1 MFTTLKNAFK
11 VKEIRNKIFI
21 TLGILV
27 LFRLGCWLPVPGIDV
42 STFSE
47 SINNQSFLSLLSS
60 LGGGALAN
68 GTFFALGVTPYINAS
83 IILQLLT
90 FAIPKLQRLSQM
102 GEEGRK
108 KIAKYTKY
116 CALFLAIAQ
125 AAGICAGFSSS
136 IKLTMF
142 GAQLPTWLA
151 CTFVAICLVAGAM
164 LTYWIGEKIT
174 EIGVANGLSL
184 LIFVG
189 ILSTAGTAL
198 LSAFTNVF
206 SGNID
211 SLWNILLFLAAVI
224 LIFGLIVF
232 MDLAERK
239 IQVQYAKQ
247 IKGRKMYGGQSN
259 FIPIRLLG
267 TGVLPIIFAMSFL
280 SFPQLIMSIFWP
292 TSDAA
297 TWYALHMGAGTWPY
311 TLAMGLLILF
321 FAYFS
326 SQMMFNPEDVAKQ
339 IQGNGGFILGI
350 RPGKPTAEYL
360 KRINNRIT
368 LFGAIFLAFIA
379 IVPTLIFTFVAGNSG
394 LVSAFS
400 ATGMLIV
407 VSVALEFNKQ
417 LEAQVMMKNYKGF
430 LK

>member
-11 VKEIRNKIFI
+11 VKEIRRKIFI
-21 TLGILV
+21 TLGLLV
-27 LFRLGCWLPVPGIDV
+27 IFRLGCWLPIPGIDV
-42 STFSE
+42 KLFSE
-47 SINNQSFLSLLSS
+47 SVIGQDFLSLLNG

-68 GTFFALGVTPYINAS
+68 GTLLALGVTPYINAS
-83 IILQLLT
+83 IIMQLLS
-90 FAIPKLQRLSQM
+90 FAIPSLQKISQM

-108 KIAKYTKY
+108 KIAKYTKI
-116 CALFLAIAQ
+116 CALVLAIAQ
-125 AAGICAGFSSS
+125 AVGICVGFKDS
-136 IKLTMF
+136 IKLVLF
-142 GAQLPTWLA
+142 GTTLPTWVS
-151 CTFVAICLVAGAM
+151 CIFVSICLVAGAM
-164 LTYWIGEKIT
+164 FTYWLGEKIT
-174 EIGVANGLSL
+174 EIGVANGLSI

-198 LSAFTNVF
+198 LDSFKSVF
-206 SGNID
+206 GGNID
-211 SLWNILLFLAAVI
+211 SLWNIILFFVALI

-247 IKGRKMYGGQSN
+247 VKGRKMYGGQSN
-259 FIPIRLLG
+259 FIPIKLLG

-292 TSDAA
+292 TSQFAG
-297 TWYALHMGAGTWPY
+297 WWSRYLGAGSWIY
-311 TLAMGLLILF
+311 TLIMGLLILF
-321 FAYFS
+321 FAYFT
-326 SQMMFNPEDVAKQ
+326 SQMMFNPDDVAKQ
-339 IQGNGGFILGI
+339 IQGNGGFIIGI
-350 RPGKPTAEYL
+350 RPGKPTADYL

-379 IVPTLIFTFVAGNSG
+379 IVPTLIFTFVSGNTG

-417 LEAQVMMKNYKGF
+417 LEAQVLMKNYKGF

>member
-1 MFTTLKNAFK
+1 MFTTLVNAFK
-11 VKEIRNKIFI
+11 DKGIRKKIFI
-21 TLGILV
+21 TLGLLFI
-27 LFRLGCWLPVPGIDV
+27 FRLGCWLPIPGITTE
-42 STFSE
+42 TFRA
-47 SINNQSFLSLLSS
+47 SIKSQDFLSLLNGI
-60 LGGGALAN
+60 GGGALAN

-116 CALFLAIAQ
+116 AALFLAIAQ
-125 AAGICAGFSSS
+125 AVGICVGFSSS
-136 IKLTMF
+136 IELSLF
-142 GAQLPTWLA
+142 GTTLPTWLA
-151 CTFVAICLVAGAM
+151 CTFVAICLIAGAM
-164 LTYWIGEKIT
+164 LTYWLGEKIT
-174 EIGVANGLSL
+174 EIGVANGLSI

-189 ILSTAGTAL
+189 ILSTAGTAIL
-198 LSAFTNVF
+198 ASFKDVF
-206 SGNID
+206 AGNID
-211 SLWNILLFLAAVI
+211 GLWNILLFFGAAIV
-224 LIFGLIVF
+224 IFGLIVF

-239 IQVQYAKQ
+239 VQVQYAKQ

-259 FIPIRLLG
+259 FIPIRLMG

-280 SFPQLIMSIFWP
+280 SLPQLIMSMFWP
-292 TSDAA
+292 TSKAA
-297 TWYALHMGAGTWPY
+297 TWYAMNLGAGTWPY
-311 TLAMGLLILF
+311 TLVMGILILLFAF
-321 FAYFS
+321 FT

-339 IQGNGGFILGI
+339 IQSNGGFILGI
-350 RPGKPTAEYL
+350 RPGKPTADYL

-379 IVPTLIFTFVAGNSG
+379 IVPTLIFTFVGGSSSLIN
-394 LVSAFS
+394 AFS

-417 LEAQVMMKNYKGF
+417 LEAQILTTNYKGF

>member
-11 VKEIRNKIFI
+11 VKEIRKKIFI
-21 TLGILV
+21 TLGLLFI
-27 LFRLGCWLPVPGIDV
+27 FRLGCWLPIPGITTA
-42 STFSE
+42 TFSA
-47 SINNQSFLSLLSS
+47 SITEQSFLSLLNG

-68 GTFFALGVTPYINAS
+68 GTFLALGVTPYINAS
-83 IILQLLT
+83 IIMQLLT

-102 GEEGRK
+102 GEDGRK

-116 CALFLAIAQ
+116 AALVLAIAQ

-136 IKLTMF
+136 ISLSLF
-142 GAQLPTWLA
+142 GQALPTWLA
-151 CTFVAICLVAGAM
+151 CVFVAICLVAGAM
-164 LTYWIGEKIT
+164 LTYWLGEKIT
-174 EIGVANGLSL
+174 ELGVANGLSI

-189 ILSTAGTAL
+189 ILSTAGTAIL
-198 LSAFTNVF
+198 ESFINVF
-206 SGNID
+206 NGNIEG
-211 SLWNILLFLAAVI
+211 LWNILLFFAAV
-224 LIFGLIVF
+224 LVIFGLIVF

-259 FIPIRLLG
+259 FIPIRLMG

-292 TSDAA
+292 TSEAA
-297 TWYALHMGAGTWPY
+297 TWYALHLGAGTWPY
-311 TLAMGLLILF
+311 TIIMGLLILF
-321 FAYFS
+321 FAYFT
-326 SQMMFNPEDVAKQ
+326 SQMMFNPDDVAKQ
-339 IQGNGGFILGI
+339 IQGNGGFIIGI

-368 LFGAIFLAFIA
+368 FFGALFLAFIA
-379 IVPTLIFTFVAGNSG
+379 IVPTLIFTFVGGSST
-394 LVSAFS
+394 LVTAFS

-417 LEAQVMMKNYKGF
+417 LEAQILMKNYKGF

>member
-11 VKEIRNKIFI
+11 VKEIRRKIFI
-21 TLGILV
+21 TLGLLAI
-27 LFRLGCWLPVPGIDV
+27 FRLGCWLPIPGIATQ
-42 STFSE
+42 TFRT
-47 SINNQSFLSLLSS
+47 SIAGQDFLSLLNGI
-60 LGGGALAN
+60 GGGALAN

-83 IILQLLT
+83 IIMQLLT
-90 FAIPKLQRLSQM
+90 FALPKLQRLSQM

-116 CALFLAIAQ
+116 AALFLAIAQ
-125 AAGICAGFSSS
+125 AVGIVVGFSSS
-136 IKLTMF
+136 INLSLF
-142 GAQLPTWLA
+142 GATLPTWLA
-151 CTFVAICLVAGAM
+151 STFVAICLVTGAM

-174 EIGVANGLSL
+174 EIGVANGLSM

-189 ILSTAGTAL
+189 ILSTAGTSILNAV
-198 LSAFTNVF
+198 TGVIN
-206 SGNID
+206 GQIED
-211 SLWNILLFLAAVI
+211 LWNIIIFLVVLV

-239 IQVQYAKQ
+239 IQIQYAKQ

-259 FIPIRLLG
+259 FIPIKLLG
-267 TGVLPIIFAMSFL
+267 TGVLPIIFTMSFL

-297 TWYALHMGAGTWPY
+297 TWYALHLGAGTWPY
-311 TLAMGLLILF
+311 TLAMGVLILG
-321 FAYFS
+321 FAYFT

-350 RPGKPTAEYL
+350 RPGKPTADYL

-368 LFGAIFLAFIA
+368 LFGAIFLAFMA
-379 IVPTLIFTFVAGNSG
+379 IVPTLIFTFVGGSTG
-394 LVSAFS
+394 LVGAFS

-417 LEAQVMMKNYKGF
+417 LEAQVLMKNYKGF

>member
-11 VKEIRNKIFI
+11 VKEIRRKIFI
-21 TLGILV
+21 TLGLLV
-27 LFRLGCWLPVPGIDV
+27 IFRLGCWLPIPGITTE
-42 STFSE
+42 TFSA
-47 SINNQSFLSLLSS
+47 SITGQDFLSLLNSI
-60 LGGGALAN
+60 GGGALAN
-68 GTFFALGVTPYINAS
+68 GTFLALGVTPYINAS

-125 AAGICAGFSSS
+125 SAGIVVGFKSS
-136 IKLTMF
+136 ISLSMF
-142 GAQLPTWLA
+142 GAALPTWLA
-151 CTFVAICLVAGAM
+151 CMFVAICLVAGAM
-164 LTYWIGEKIT
+164 FTYWLGEKIT
-174 EIGVANGLSL
+174 EIGVANGLSM

-198 LSAFTNVF
+198 LESFTDVF
-206 SGNID
+206 KGNID
-211 SLWNILLFLAAVI
+211 GLWNILLFLVALI

-232 MDLAERK
+232 MDLSERK

-259 FIPIRLLG
+259 FIPIKLLG

-297 TWYALHMGAGTWPY
+297 TWYALHLGAGTWPY
-311 TLAMGLLILF
+311 TLVMGLLILG
-321 FAYFS
+321 FAYFT

-350 RPGKPTAEYL
+350 RPGKQTAEYL

-368 LFGAIFLAFIA
+368 FFGALFLAFIA
-379 IVPTLIFTFVAGNSG
+379 IVPTLIFTFVSG
-394 LVSAFS
+394 STGLTGAFS

-417 LEAQVMMKNYKGF
+417 LEAQILMKNYKGF

>member
-11 VKEIRNKIFI
+11 VKEIRKKIFI
-21 TLGILV
+21 TLGLLV
-27 LFRLGCWLPVPGIDV
+27 VFRIGCWLPIPGIDV
-42 STFSE
+42 ELFST
-47 SINNQSFLSLLSS
+47 SITGQDFLSLLNG

-68 GTFFALGVTPYINAS
+68 GTFLALGVTPYINAS
-83 IILQLLT
+83 IIMQLLS
-90 FAIPKLQRLSQM
+90 FAIPKLQRISQM

-116 CALFLAIAQ
+116 CALILAIAQ
-125 AAGICAGFSSS
+125 SVGICVGFKES
-136 IKLTMF
+136 IKLVLF
-142 GAQLPTWLA
+142 GTTLPTWVS
-151 CTFVAICLVAGAM
+151 CVFISICLVAGAM
-164 LTYWIGEKIT
+164 FTYWLGEKIS
-174 EIGVANGLSL
+174 EIGVANGLSI

-198 LSAFTNVF
+198 LESFEQVF

-211 SLWNILLFLAAVI
+211 SLWNIILFFVALI

-247 IKGRKMYGGQSN
+247 IRGRKMYGGQSN
-259 FIPIRLLG
+259 YIPIRLLG

-292 TSDAA
+292 TSSFT
-297 TWYALHMGAGTWPY
+297 TWWSLHLGAGTWPY
-311 TLAMGLLILF
+311 TLIMGVLILF
-321 FAYFS
+321 FAYFT
-326 SQMMFNPEDVAKQ
+326 SQMMFNPDDIAKQ
-339 IQGNGGFILGI
+339 IQGNGGLIIRI

-379 IVPTLIFTFVAGNSG
+379 IVPTLIFTFVSGNTG

-417 LEAQVMMKNYKGF
+417 LEAQVLMKNYKGF

>member
-11 VKEIRNKIFI
+11 VKEIRRKIFI
-21 TLGILV
+21 TLGLLV
-27 LFRLGCWLPVPGIDV
+27 IFRLGCWLPVPGITTE
-42 STFSE
+42 TFRQ
-47 SINNQSFLSLLSS
+47 SINGQSFLNLLSS
-60 LGGGALAN
+60 IGGGALAN
-68 GTFFALGVTPYINAS
+68 GTFLALGVAPYINAS

-90 FAIPKLQRLSQM
+90 FAIPRLQRLSQM
-102 GEEGRK
+102 GEDGRK
-108 KIAKYTKY
+108 KIAKYTKFT
-116 CALFLAIAQ
+116 ALILAIAQ
-125 AAGICAGFSSS
+125 SVGIVVGFSSS
-136 IKLTMF
+136 ISLSMF
-142 GAQLPTWLA
+142 GTVLPTWLA

-164 LTYWIGEKIT
+164 FTCWLGEKIT
-174 EIGVANGLSL
+174 EIGVANGLSM

-189 ILSTAGTAL
+189 ILSTAGTSL
-198 LSAFTNVF
+198 LASFTDVF
-206 SGNID
+206 NGNID
-211 SLWNILLFLAAVI
+211 ALWNILLFIAVLI
-224 LIFGLIVF
+224 LVFGLIVF

-259 FIPIRLLG
+259 YIPIKLLG
-267 TGVLPIIFAMSFL
+267 TGVLPIIFAMTFL
-280 SFPQLIMSIFWP
+280 SFPQLIMSMFWP

-297 TWYALHMGAGTWPY
+297 TWYAMHMGAGTWPY
-311 TLAMGLLILF
+311 TLVMGLLILA

-339 IQGNGGFILGI
+339 IQGNGGFIIGI

-360 KRINNRIT
+360 KRINNRIVF
-368 LFGAIFLAFIA
+368 FGALFLAFIS
-379 IVPTLIFTFVAGNSG
+379 IVPTLVFGFVSG
-394 LVSAFS
+394 STGLTGAFS

-417 LEAQVMMKNYKGF
+417 LEAQVLMKNYKGF

>member
-1 MFTTLKNAFK
+1 
-11 VKEIRNKIFI
+11 
-21 TLGILV
+21 
-27 LFRLGCWLPVPGIDV
+27 
-42 STFSE
+42 
-47 SINNQSFLSLLSS
+47 
-60 LGGGALAN
+60 
-68 GTFFALGVTPYINAS
+68 
-83 IILQLLT
+83 
-90 FAIPKLQRLSQM
+90 
-102 GEEGRK
+102 
-108 KIAKYTKY
+108 
-116 CALFLAIAQ
+116 
-125 AAGICAGFSSS
+125 
-136 IKLTMF
+136 MF
-142 GAQLPTWLA
+142 GLALPTWLA

-174 EIGVANGLSL
+174 EIGVSNGLSI

-189 ILSTAGTAL
+189 ILSTAGTAIL
-198 LSAFTNVF
+198 ESFVDVF
-206 SGNID
+206 GGNID
-211 SLWNILLFLAAVI
+211 GLWNILLFLGAVI
-224 LIFGLIVF
+224 IIFGLIVF

-239 IQVQYAKQ
+239 EYYSHDKYSLFQYAKQ

-259 FIPIRLLG
+259 FIPIRLMG

-297 TWYALHMGAGTWPY
+297 TWYAMHLGAGTWPY
-311 TLAMGLLILF
+311 TLVMGLLILF
-321 FAYFS
+321 FAYFT

-350 RPGKPTAEYL
+350 RPGKPTADYL

-379 IVPTLIFTFVAGNSG
+379 IVPTLIFTFVGGSST
-394 LVSAFS
+394 LVTAFS

-417 LEAQVMMKNYKGF
+417 LEAQVLMKNYKGF

>member
-11 VKEIRNKIFI
+11 VKDIRRKILL
-21 TLGILV
+21 TLLLLV
-27 LFRLGCWLPVPGIDV
+27 VFRIGCWLPIPGMGNAV
-42 STFSE
+42 GSE
-47 SINNQSFLSLLSS
+47 IVKQDFLSLLSG

-108 KIAKYTKY
+108 KIATYTKY
-116 CALFLAIAQ
+116 CALVLAIAQ
-125 AAGICAGFSSS
+125 AAGICAGFSSY
-136 IKLTMF
+136 IELAMF
-142 GAQLPTWLA
+142 GQMLPNWLA
-151 CTFVAICLVAGAM
+151 CTFVAICLIAGAM
-164 LTYWIGEKIT
+164 FTYWLGEKIT
-174 EIGVANGLSL
+174 EIGAGNGLSL

-198 LSAFTNVF
+198 LASFQDVF
-206 SGNID
+206 AGNIEG
-211 SLWNILLFLAAVI
+211 LWNILLFLVTVI

-259 FIPIRLLG
+259 FIPMKVLG

-297 TWYALHMGAGTWPY
+297 TWYSINMGAGSWPY
-311 TLAMGLLILF
+311 TIVMGVLILF
-321 FAYFS
+321 FAYFT
-326 SQMMFNPEDVAKQ
+326 SQMMFNPDDVAKQ

-350 RPGKPTAEYL
+350 RPGKPTSDYL

-368 LFGAIFLAFIA
+368 LFGAIFLAFLA
-379 IVPTLIFTFVAGNSG
+379 IVPTLIFKAVSGTSG
-394 LVSAFS
+394 LTGAFS

-417 LEAQVMMKNYKGF
+417 LEAQILMKNYKGF

>member
-1 MFTTLKNAFK
+1 MFTTLVNAFK
-11 VKEIRNKIFI
+11 DKSIRKKIFI
-21 TLGILV
+21 TLGLLFI
-27 LFRLGCWLPVPGIDV
+27 FRLGCWLPIPGITTE
-42 STFSE
+42 TFSA
-47 SINNQSFLSLLSS
+47 SINSQDFLSLLNG

-102 GEEGRK
+102 GEDGRK

-116 CALFLAIAQ
+116 CALALAIAQ
-125 AAGICAGFSSS
+125 AVGICVGFRSS
-136 IKLTMF
+136 ISLSMF
-142 GAQLPTWLA
+142 GTALPTWLA
-151 CTFVAICLVAGAM
+151 CGFVAICLIAGAM

-174 EIGVANGLSL
+174 EIGVANGLSI

-189 ILSTAGTAL
+189 ILSSAGTAIL
-198 LSAFTNVF
+198 ESFISVF
-206 SGNID
+206 NGNID
-211 SLWNILLFLAAVI
+211 SLWNIILFLLAVI
-224 LIFGLIVF
+224 VIFGLIVF

-259 FIPIRLLG
+259 FIPIRLMG

-280 SFPQLIMSIFWP
+280 SLPQLVMSIFWP
-292 TSDAA
+292 TSSAA
-297 TWYALHMGAGTWPY
+297 TWYAMHLGAGTWPY
-311 TLAMGLLILF
+311 TIIMGVLILF
-321 FAYFS
+321 FAYFT

-339 IQGNGGFILGI
+339 IQGNGGFIIGI
-350 RPGKPTAEYL
+350 RPGKPTADYL

-379 IVPTLIFTFVAGNSG
+379 IVPTLIFTFVGGSSSLIN
-394 LVSAFS
+394 AFS

-417 LEAQVMMKNYKGF
+417 LEAQVLMKNYKGF